1 MPYIKIS
8 DPNIIDLSAWQQVI
22 NVINQ
27 HSDTLSAITN
37 NFGLQGS
44 GVTDWNGEEEIYEE
58 FNAGSQKI
66 LYGKFRIN
74 TTDVTANGTKDLS
87 ANGDRMFYETIDF
100 DNGVTNTS
108 TFKAKPIVTV
118 TPALVASVVSGTA
131 PTTRNSGLI
140 CTVIGITDKGFTVR
154 VIKGKEFSTNVEQ
167 GSTVADPKPTVYFDI
182 NWIAIGPK

>member
-37 NFGLQGS
+37 NFGIQGS
-44 GVTDWNGEEEIYEE
+44 GVTDWSGETEIYEE

-66 LYGKFRIN
+66 LYGKFRIDTRSGDN
-74 TTDVTANGTKDLS
+74 KDS
-87 ANGDRMFYETIDF
+87 STNSDRMFYQTIDF
-100 DNGVTNTS
+100 DNEITGTASFT
-108 TFKAKPIVTV
+108 AKPVVTV
-118 TPALVASVVSGTA
+118 TPALLASVVAGTP
-131 PTTRNSGLI
+131 PTNRNSGLV
-140 CTVIGITDKGFTVR
+140 CTVIGITQTSFTVR
-154 VIKGKEFSTNVEQ
+154 VIKAKELTEDLP
-167 GSTVADPKPTVYFDI
+167 STVADPKPVQFFDI